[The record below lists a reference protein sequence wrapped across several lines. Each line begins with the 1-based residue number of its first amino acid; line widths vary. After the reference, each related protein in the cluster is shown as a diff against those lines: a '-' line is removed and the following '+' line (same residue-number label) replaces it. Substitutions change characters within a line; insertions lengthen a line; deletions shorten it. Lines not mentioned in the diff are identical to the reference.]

1 MMCVRCKQ
9 NYIFPP
15 TDSTDFH
22 GENDTTKRN
31 SIIFT
36 DKNKPFGLIKSV
48 KITTPQ
54 LHRHR
59 KSVKS
64 VKISGSFRYIEL
76 SLKIRKRRPLK
87 SGKAWLSLSKS
98 ERRYPQPCKRS
109 LEWAVALSY
118 LSSLFLKIK
127 WSRPL
132 LLSAIPYYEG
142 RRYKIS
148 GGLFLNYVFFLCKYT
163 IKNQKDNRL

>member
-22 GENDTTKRN
+22 EESDTTKRN
-31 SIIFT
+31 SVIFT
-36 DKNKPFGLIKSV
+36 DKNKTFGLKKSV

-59 KSVKS
+59 KSVK
-64 VKISGSFRYIEL
+64 ISGSFCYIEL
-76 SLKIRKRRPLK
+76 TLKIRKRRPLK

-109 LEWAVALSY
+109 LEWATALSY
-118 LSSLFLKIK
+118 LSSQINK
-127 WSRPL
+127 WFFWSHLPL
-132 LLSAIPYYEG
+132 LLSAIPYFDRKTIYI
-142 RRYKIS
+142 IS
-148 GGLFLNYVFFLCKYT
+148 GGLFFLCKYT
-163 IKNQKDNRL
+163 IKNQKDNPL